1 TSLFRPSPSFG
12 WAAPRLLSVFVS
24 ASVRRAV
31 SFPRSFSPPTFPFS
45 DLLLDWLRLGADPFS
60 RGPTSFNMIR
70 FIGWYSIALRKMR
83 KAKRGGGDLPGNSR
97 KKRKD
102 CNTQWVS
109 GCLCDGDSSQDAC
122 PKLSDWG
129 KSVVSIS
136 LCNGDI
142 TLFSCSGMAVA
153 HEGYHRTRFLTSAS
167 LVRAFDGKTTERY
180 PALKL
185 KSMPHGKAYVVGRDV
200 SGDLVAK
207 SVELCGDLKV
217 YKDGKDLDSK
227 TSEAWEGATIFSF
240 DGEVVGMNLFLVTEI
255 SVFLPWATILKNL
268 ERKWASWEKKTGHA
282 RRKGLVY
289 GFEAPVNSHPEVLN
303 QEHLDIDSMGYPKL
317 PSTMLDAGMILVN
330 TFEEPFGDIRGK
342 GVWSKLGEKA
352 YSRINRSVVALASFS
367 GEKRNFA
374 CTGLFIGW
382 NGSTKILTSAS
393 LIRNSGDESSIVEN
407 LRIEV
412 LLPSNRRINGTL
424 EHYDLH
430 YNVALVSVKNRYD
443 LRPANTL
450 LSWFRGFDVAAV
462 GRCFKSG
469 ALMATSGELIFSTGT
484 LDCDFL
490 RYSSCKITKVGIGG
504 PLVTLD
510 GDVLG
515 MNFYDKKIGTPYL
528 SWPHIAKILASF
540 EKSEMGEICNDTL
553 GAPLWK
559 MDGGRRNMLK
569 SEMGEICNDTSGA
582 PLWKTDRDRKSMLN
596 RWPVPMPCWRHPDY
610 VDEDKVDDDD
620 GVEYIK
626 GGNQIDDIHRIC
638 CDGHDC

>member
-1 TSLFRPSPSFG
+1 MNTPPNPRKNTFISF
-12 WAAPRLLSVFVS
+12 LN
-24 ASVRRAV
+24 
-31 SFPRSFSPPTFPFS
+31 FSGS
-45 DLLLDWLRLGADPFS
+45 
-60 RGPTSFNMIR
+60 
-70 FIGWYSIALRKMR
+70 ALRKMR

-167 LVRAFDGKTTERY
+167 LVRAFDGKTSERY
-180 PALKL
+180 PALKIKVRREGKEVYRGVLAEHDLVRNFAVVEVYGILNVNVGIFHRKL
-185 KSMPHGKAYVVGRDV
+185 KSVPHGKAYVVGRDV

-268 ERKWASWEKKTGHA
+268 ERNWASWEKKTGHA

-469 ALMATSGELIFSTGT
+469 ALMATSGKLIFSTGT

-490 RYSSCKITKVGIGG
+490 KYSSCKITKVGIGG

-528 SWPHIAKILASF
+528 SWSHIAKILASF

-559 MDGGRRNMLK
+559 MDGDRRNMLK

-582 PLWKTDRDRKSMLN
+582 PLWKTERVLN

-620 GVEYIK
+620 GVEYIRGVK
-626 GGNQIDDIHRIC
+626 FLLC
-638 CDGHDC
+638 